1 MSQPIV
7 LVVFYSRTGRTE
19 TLALSHGVGAVQARA
34 LIRLRRV
41 RDIGPQDDADEE
53 VRRMH
58 KEYVAPSEAD
68 VLGADAVVV
77 APPSNAL
84 PGDDEWAGFMEL
96 LARLGNEGRLSSK
109 VGAVVNT
116 GGGGAGAIGHFAG
129 ALFGCGLVLVPPVPG
144 STPTPADATAHG
156 RMVAGVARSLKI
168 GSEAPISPLR
178 I

>member
-41 RDIGPQDDADEE
+41 RDIGPQDEADEE

-58 KEYVAPSEAD
+58 KEYVAPTEAD

-77 APPSNAL
+77 APPADAAPSDPEWDEFMAL
-84 PGDDEWAGFMEL
+84 LG
-96 LARLGNEGRLSSK
+96 RLGEEGRLAGK

-116 GGGGAGAIGHFAG
+116 GGEFSAVRLFAG
-129 ALFGCGLVLVPPVPG
+129 PLFGCGLVLVPPVPG

-156 RMVAGVARSLKI
+156 RMVAGVARSLKM